1 MKCPKCQFEN
11 REGVKFCQECG
22 AKFELECPACK
33 SQIPLSSKFC
43 SECGYALKPANDSS
57 DQISETDSPPY
68 PSSAEISPGDV
79 APIVGERKHVT
90 ALFSDL
96 VGYTTMS
103 ERLDPEDV
111 KDITTLIF
119 DEISKIVTKYDG
131 FIEKFAG
138 DAVMALFGAKKAHED
153 DPVRAIHAA
162 REIHKLVNS
171 LSPKYEEIIE
181 QPLSMHTGINTGL
194 VVTGDVNLAKGTHG
208 VAGDTLNV
216 AARLSALG
224 IAGEILVGQDTFY
237 QAEGY
242 FDFKELEPASI
253 KGKSAPVRIYKVLA
267 QKEHPIKIHR
277 LRGFKAELI
286 GRPVEMKQLAEAA
299 RKLKDGTGAVFSIY
313 GNAGTGK
320 SRLIQ
325 EFKASL
331 NLDET
336 QWLEGQAYPY
346 SQNIP
351 YSPLINLLS
360 RSLQIEEGNP
370 PDDIREK
377 VETGLGILIGGNP
390 DLIPYVGSLFSLNYP
405 EIEDVS
411 PEHWK
416 AQLQKAVKLVLG
428 ALAERAPTVVC
439 LEDLH
444 WADPSFLELIR
455 LLITEFREPVLFLC
469 VYRPIISLF
478 TSHQISTMVTPYQEI
493 RLQDLSISESRG
505 MVESL
510 LKTDEIPLELQ
521 RFLQDKVEGNPFYI
535 EEVINSLIESETLIR
550 DNGSWKLTRKIAE
563 VEISSTI
570 HGLISGRLDR
580 LEKESKR
587 IIQEASV
594 IGRTFFYEILNRV
607 TEMKYQIDQSLRS
620 LERLDLIR
628 ARALQPDLE
637 YIFKHALTQEVVY
650 NGLLK
655 KERQAIHD
663 RIGRVM
669 EHLFNDRLPEYYETL
684 AYHFQRGQ
692 SRPKAVD
699 YLIKS
704 GIKSLKRYSL
714 DEAHRYFQKAY
725 DILSSQQE
733 KSVEEKKL
741 IIDLILEWA
750 LVFYYRCDAKGWKSL
765 FSAHQE
771 LGESIDDQERLAM
784 FYAWHGFIL
793 LGEDNKKSIN
803 LLQRAL
809 AIGEKFSNQK
819 LIGYACTWL
828 TWICSDLS
836 RYDQALQY
844 GARAQKISKLVE
856 SDHYLYFKSLGGMA
870 MCYWQMGDS
879 KKLYKI
885 GKELLEY
892 GQRHASIRCQTM
904 GHMAMGGANSLVG
917 DFSGFINSFHE
928 AFDVSADTMY
938 DITSKTYLGM
948 GYLLNDQVQEAE
960 PHLKEVVDF
969 SKDYEF
975 DWVGMPGRL
984 FLGTVMIAQ
993 GKINQGF
1000 KMIDEA
1006 HQSFTRE
1013 GKKYYVA
1020 LTEYSLGKIYSQI
1033 VEGSGSISPLSI
1045 ARNIGFLVKNVPF
1058 ANKKA
1063 DAHFNKAIEIA
1074 TEIGARSI
1082 LGPAYLDWGL
1092 LHKAKKR
1099 NDQAREC
1106 ISKAIELFEMCE
1118 ATVYLEKAK
1127 KALESSEHK

>member
-1 MKCPKCQFEN
+1 MLCPECQFEN
-11 REGVKFCQECG
+11 RKG
-22 AKFELECPACK
+22 AKFCNECGHKFDVTCPECNASNK
-33 SQIPLSSKFC
+33 VGSKFC
-43 SECGYALKPANDSS
+43 DECGYDLEPSKETSAV
-57 DQISETDSPPY
+57 ISEIEILPFQTTAEQSSPDI
-68 PSSAEISPGDV
+68 A
-79 APIVGERKHVT
+79 AIVGERKHVT
-90 ALFSDL
+90 VLFSDL
-96 VGYTTMS
+96 IGYTAMS

-111 KDITTLIF
+111 KDITTHIF
-119 DEISKIVTKYDG
+119 DEVSKIVAKYDG

-138 DAVMALFGAKKAHED
+138 DAVMALFGANKAHED
-153 DPVRAIHAA
+153 DPIRAIHAA
-162 REIHKLVNS
+162 REIHKVVNS
-171 LSPKYEEIIE
+171 LSPRYEEIIE

-194 VVTGDVNLAKGTHG
+194 VVTGDVNLEKGTHG
-208 VAGDTLNV
+208 VAGDTINV

-224 IAGEILVGQDTFY
+224 NTGEILVGQDTFF

-242 FDFKELEPASI
+242 FDFKELESASI
-253 KGKSAPVRIYKVLA
+253 KGKSAPVRIYMVLA

-351 YSPLINLLS
+351 YSPLINLLG

-370 PDDIREK
+370 PEEIKGK
-377 VETGLGILIGGNP
+377 VEAGLGILIGGNP

-444 WADPSFLELIR
+444 WADPSSLELIR

-493 RLQDLSISESRG
+493 RLQDLSISESQG

-550 DNGSWKLTRKIAE
+550 DNGNWKLTRKIAE

-607 TEMKYQIDQSLRS
+607 SGMKNQIDQSLRS

-669 EHLFNDRLPEYYETL
+669 EHLFNEKLPEYYETL

-692 SRPKAVD
+692 SRLKAVD
-699 YLIKS
+699 YLMKS

-714 DEAHRYFQKAY
+714 DEAHRYFQEAY
-725 DILSSQQE
+725 DILSSRPE
-733 KSVEEKKL
+733 KSIEEKKL
-741 IIDLILEWA
+741 IVDLILEWA
-750 LVFYYRCDAKGWKSL
+750 LVFYYRCDVKGWKNL
-765 FSAHQE
+765 FESHKE
-771 LGESIDDQERLAM
+771 LAESIDDKERLAM
-784 FYAWHGFIL
+784 FYAWHGFVFL
-793 LGEDNKKSIN
+793 SEDNKKAMT
-803 LLQRAL
+803 LLQKAL
-809 AIGEKFSNQK
+809 GIGEDLKNQK
-819 LIGYACTWL
+819 IIGYACTWL
-828 TWICSDLS
+828 TWLCADLS
-836 RYDQALQY
+836 RYDEALQY
-844 GARAQKISKLVE
+844 GARAQEISKKVE
-856 SDHYLYFKSLGGMA
+856 SDHYLYFKSLGAIGMS
-870 MCYWQMGDS
+870 YWNLGDS
-879 KKLYKI
+879 KQLFEI
-885 GKELLEY
+885 GKSLIEY
-892 GQRHASIRCQTM
+892 GQKHANIRSLTM
-904 GHMAMGGANSLVG
+904 GHMMLGGANNLIGNHLKVIVC
-917 DFSGFINSFHE
+917 FKKACE
-928 AFDVSADTMY
+928 VTADTMY
-938 DITSKTYLGM
+938 EISAKTNLGFA
-948 GYLLNDQVQEAE
+948 YILNDQIDLAE
-960 PHLKEVVDF
+960 PHLREVVDF
-969 SKDYEF
+969 SKEYEF
-975 DWVGMPGRL
+975 DFTGMPGQL
-984 FLGTVMIAQ
+984 FLGTAIIAK
-993 GKINQGF
+993 GNINKGF
-1000 KMIDEA
+1000 KMIDKA
-1006 HQSFTRE
+1006 HQSFIRE
-1013 GKKYYVA
+1013 GRKYYIA
-1020 LTEYSLGKIYSQI
+1020 LTEYILGKIYSQI
-1033 VEGSGSISPLSI
+1033 VEGSSSISPLSI

-1058 ANKKA
+1058 ADKKA
-1063 DAHFNKAIEIA
+1063 AAHFNKAIEIA
-1074 TEIGARSI
+1074 KEIGARSI
-1082 LGPAYLDWGL
+1082 SGPAYLDWGL

-1099 NDQAREC
+1099 KDQAREC
-1106 ISKAIELFEMCE
+1106 ISKAIELFEQFE
-1118 ATVYLEKAK
+1118 ADVYLKQANE
-1127 KALESSEHK
+1127 ALESLL